1 MHTCADTDRLQLPT
15 PTGWMM
21 PKGVHEASSRAS
33 SSKSPPT
40 KGGGT
45 RTVLEGV
52 ERQEQETP

>member
-40 KGGGT
+40 KGGT